1 MREFLNMSDKG
12 SGVPLANTLCERYVQ
27 KIYAQKQQ
35 EIQAKLQQQ
44 KTAVIVDETSDVTDR
59 YVVNILMQPLDEF
72 TGQASCQALLAS
84 QQEFQEQVDNSTTAQ
99 VVIRS
104 LANMNTG
111 LKNVLAFVSDNAVYM
126 KKCFNDGL
134 EAILPNAVH
143 VTCWAHIVFLAGAQF
158 RSALQLTDNLVA
170 LVKEMFSKAP
180 GRRARCLNHLRQLN
194 AGQI

>member
-72 TGQASCQALLAS
+72 TGQASCQALLVNKS
-84 QQEFQEQVDNSTTAQ
+84 SRNKST
-99 VVIRS
+99 IRLRHKLS
-104 LANMNTG
+104 
-111 LKNVLAFVSDNAVYM
+111 FV
-126 KKCFNDGL
+126 
-134 EAILPNAVH
+134 H
-143 VTCWAHIVFLAGAQF
+143 WQT
-158 RSALQLTDNLVA
+158 
-170 LVKEMFSKAP
+170 
-180 GRRARCLNHLRQLN
+180 
-194 AGQI
+194 